1 MELNN
6 ELLKEEPEET
16 PKSPKR
22 NTKHHLIKRILE
34 LGEKTGIEI
43 EESDSKLKRMNKEQL
58 QKKLAEVMEKELRA
72 KMAEQFTGQKTS
84 EASNTVLSIGA
95 LRMVHNIVVKGCGTL
110 YNKVGAPFVGY
121 ELCNF
126 SQNMSS
132 PQFQETIDEILV
144 EISNENPEVLQYF
157 ESPYARLAMVWL
169 SVAMMS
175 LKKRVV
181 KKKDV
186 QQMEPRNTHSAFRN
200 GPNRRQENGKVN
212 RNVTPDFKK
221 TFSV

>member
-6 ELLKEEPEET
+6 ELLKEETEET

-95 LRMVHNIVVKGCGTL
+95 LRMVHNIVVKG
-110 YNKVGAPFVGY
+110 
-121 ELCNF
+121 
-126 SQNMSS
+126 
-132 PQFQETIDEILV
+132 V
-144 EISNENPEVLQYF
+144 EHYIT
-157 ESPYARLAMVWL
+157 
-169 SVAMMS
+169 
-175 LKKRVV
+175 K
-181 KKKDV
+181 
-186 QQMEPRNTHSAFRN
+186 
-200 GPNRRQENGKVN
+200 
-212 RNVTPDFKK
+212 
-221 TFSV
+221 

>member
-6 ELLKEEPEET
+6 ELLKEEEPET

-22 NTKHHLIKRILE
+22 NTKQHLIKRILE
-34 LGEKTGIEI
+34 LGEKSGIEI

-58 QKKLAEVMEKELRA
+58 QKKLAEIMEKELRA
-72 KMAEQFTGQKTS
+72 KMAEQFTGQKNT

-110 YNKVGAPFVGY
+110 YNKVGAPYVGY
-121 ELCNF
+121 ELSNF
-126 SQNMSS
+126 SENMRS

-157 ESPYARLAMVWL
+157 ESPYARLGMVWL

-175 LKKRVV
+175 LKKREV

-186 QQMEPRNTHSAFRN
+186 SKLDTKQSYSSVRYGTDRRPQN
-200 GPNRRQENGKVN
+200 GQVN
-212 RNVTPDFKK
+212 SNVTSNFKK
-221 TFSV
+221 TLTV